1 MNRTLG
7 ISLLA
12 MIVPAIA
19 LAIFVRL
26 EGREKG
32 STDGVLEP
40 TGGVDARTEFKPIPS
55 RKLQLTTKTP
65 IDVRLHV
72 RQSTDTKTPR
82 R

>member
-1 MNRTLG
+1 MNQILG

-12 MIVPAIA
+12 MIVPGIA
-19 LAIFVRL
+19 LAICLRL
-26 EGREKG
+26 EGRRRV

-40 TGGVDARTEFKPIPS
+40 TEGAGARPEFKPIPS